1 MSSSWILVN
10 LRTIVADLTIYN
22 NFSYTL
28 NTIESFKWRI
38 EIIYRELL
46 AIEVLNG
53 HLMDHESSAL
63 ECLEKAYQIF
73 SNLMDRLLSLPSLQQ
88 ALLMRTGS
96 VGRPSFDI
104 SPHQL
109 EYLIENQFSVP
120 QIAQMLGV
128 SISTIRR
135 RMSTFDLSIR
145 STYTTFTNEQLDE
158 IVSVAQQE
166 HLNWGNRQMYGHL
179 ISQGVRVPFH
189 RVREAQRRIDPQG
202 SVMRRLRSLSR
213 RCYSVPGPQ
222 HLWHIDGNH
231 KLIK

>member
-1 MSSSWILVN
+1 M
-10 LRTIVADLTIYN
+10 ADLTIYN

-53 HLMDHESSAL
+53 HLMDHAL

-73 SNLMDRLLSLPSLQQ
+73 SDRLLSLPRESSLQQ

-120 QIAQMLGV
+120 QIA
-128 SISTIRR
+128 
-135 RMSTFDLSIR
+135 R
-145 STYTTFTNEQLDE
+145 SVNKYYQKTNVY
-158 IVSVAQQE
+158 I
-166 HLNWGNRQMYGHL
+166 
-179 ISQGVRVPFH
+179 
-189 RVREAQRRIDPQG
+189 
-202 SVMRRLRSLSR
+202 
-213 RCYSVPGPQ
+213 
-222 HLWHIDGNH
+222 
-231 KLIK
+231 